1 MRELQ
6 ERKKYLKAI
15 SIWSFLLSLA
25 GIFLDKALNSQ
36 SLLGWPQELWK
47 FNLFGY
53 FNSFIFST
61 LSSFPFNLSLRWDL
75 FTEIPGYG
83 GRSVLFWIYP
93 GLVETLMM
101 SVINLLLLILTLF
114 VVPLIVLEQK
124 TLREAVAGSF
134 ALMKKIQVEAAACAV
149 FLGVLVLGVFLMYLL
164 VEAAHG
170 IFAPMEVVSYIP
182 SVTWT
187 AIGLFYDIILF
198 SVVFVVATVGGIAVL
213 DLYNSAKSR
222 QEYRFLEPESCL

>member
-1 MRELQ
+1 M
-6 ERKKYLKAI
+6 
-15 SIWSFLLSLA
+15 
-25 GIFLDKALNSQ
+25 
-36 SLLGWPQELWK
+36 
-47 FNLFGY
+47 
-53 FNSFIFST
+53 
-61 LSSFPFNLSLRWDL
+61 
-75 FTEIPGYG
+75 
-83 GRSVLFWIYP
+83 LFWIYP